1 MSLSPHNAGRKMRH
15 FVWICVG
22 KVMDGSEDVDVVVA
36 LDKCGSVWWYPSWA
50 FSRVFLHLL
59 LSLNVACGD

>member
-1 MSLSPHNAGRKMRH
+1 MRH

-22 KVMDGSEDVDVVVA
+22 KVMDGSEDVVVVVA

-50 FSRVFLHLL
+50 FSPCIPTPPTVT
-59 LSLNVACGD
+59 